1 MVNVVERYL
10 SELVERP
17 RGRGQPLPVCT
28 RRQSIQS
35 GTEGTNTMKAVIVI
49 LSAAM
54 LAIGATE
61 SAASASPS
69 GTGNACVVSQ
79 GSFSQAAEASPRSN
93 QAYADAL
100 CVELQHA
107 YGARVNGWKIKFK
120 ASRPANFDPVAHVQ
134 LYWIWYSVVHRGRV
148 SLNVA
153 KVSPDAT
160 PVEGPYSLSIDQ
172 YEHLK
177 TPAAIT

>member
-1 MVNVVERYL
+1 
-10 SELVERP
+10 
-17 RGRGQPLPVCT
+17 
-28 RRQSIQS
+28 
-35 GTEGTNTMKAVIVI
+35 MKAVIVI
-49 LSAAM
+49 LSAAT
-54 LAIGATE
+54 LAIGITSSEAFATTT
-61 SAASASPS
+61 
-69 GTGNACVVSQ
+69 GTSNACVASQ
-79 GSFSQAAEASPRSN
+79 GSLSQAAEASPRSN

-107 YGARVNGWKIKFK
+107 YGARVNGWKIKFR

-153 KVSPDAT
+153 KVSPNAT

-177 TPAAIT
+177 TPAPIT